1 MKILVTG
8 RTGQLARCLAQIAWD
23 APGVEVVTVGR
34 PQFDLL
40 DAASIA
46 RTFLAVQPDLVV
58 SAAAYTAV
66 DKAESEEE
74 EAFAVNATGAG
85 LVAEAAFRHA
95 IPIIHISTDYVFN
108 GDKGAPYEER
118 DPVDPLNVYGRTKL
132 EGELRVA
139 SANDRH
145 VILRTAWAYSPFG
158 RNFVRTMLDLAA
170 NREHINVVA
179 DRFGSPTSMLDLG
192 GAILAAARNLE
203 PGKYGIYHL
212 AGKGRTN
219 WADLAREVME
229 ASREL
234 GGPHAEIVGI
244 AASDYPTP
252 AVRPVDSSL
261 SCALFERKFGWIMP
275 NWHHSVRNVVE
286 QLV

>member
-8 RTGQLARCLAQIAWD
+8 RTGQLAQCLARIAWD
-23 APGVEVVTVGR
+23 APGMDVVTVGR
-34 PQFDLL
+34 PQLDLL

-66 DKAESEEE
+66 DRAESEEE
-74 EAFAVNATGAG
+74 EAFAINATGAG

-95 IPIIHISTDYVFN
+95 IPIVHVSTDYVFN
-108 GDKGAPYEER
+108 GDKGAPYEEG
-118 DPVDPLNVYGRTKL
+118 DPVDPVNVYGRTKL

-139 SANDRH
+139 AANDRH

-158 RNFVRTMLDLAA
+158 RNFVRTILDLAA
-170 NREHINVVA
+170 KRDQINVVA
-179 DRFGSPTSMLDLG
+179 DRFGSPTSMLDLA
-192 GAILAAARNLE
+192 GAIIAAARNLE
-203 PGKYGIYHL
+203 TGKYGVYHL
-212 AGKGRTN
+212 AGKGQTN
-219 WADLAREVME
+219 WAELARVVMGTSE
-229 ASREL
+229 EL
-234 GGPHAEIVGI
+234 GGPHAEIVDI
-244 AASDYPTP
+244 AAADYPTP

-275 NWHHSVRNVVE
+275 NWHHTVRNVVA